1 MDVCHGNRDVTV
13 PCSDCLSGVHRHL
26 SGCGRPIPRGAMR
39 PGAPECRVRRSAGKC
54 QVSRPIFFDPTGR
67 RRRLTRRGAFIGLMV
82 LLMAAV
88 IFATTVV
95 AVPAAAPLPL
105 GFERQAPFPL
115 KTQVSR
121 ISQKLGQLFGR
132 HAAPAAHGGGH
143 ALNVGFYTS
152 WTDGSAQTLA
162 RHVGQLD
169 WVAPTLF
176 SLGQGG
182 NLVITE
188 DAPMRRVLTSALH
201 HPLVVPVLQNAANA
215 KWDGAGATAL
225 MQSPARRAALV
236 SQIDAALDRSGDGGV
251 MVDFENLP
259 KPGIAALRGFLADLH
274 ARLAPK
280 HRVVVVTMPIDDA
293 DWSARRLAEVADKV
307 VLMAYDEHW
316 QSGQPG
322 PIASNG
328 WFAGH
333 LTEQLKGLSS
343 DKVIV
348 ALGNYAY
355 DWHGGANGQSVADV
369 QTVEE
374 AWLTAHDS
382 GAAAQW
388 DKASGNTGFG
398 YTDDEDQNAATP
410 AARHQVWMLD
420 AAASWNEMQMLSR
433 LGVRSVALW
442 RLGSE
447 DPGFWDVLQAWR
459 EGRGKSPDLARIEQ
473 ASNVD
478 VEGNGEILRIDAVPE
493 AGSREVHFVAASAGQ
508 PALIDDERYT
518 RLPTPYVVRRTGD
531 RPKLVA
537 LTFDDGPDPK
547 YTPAVLSVLERY
559 HVPATFFIIGEN
571 GVAGRSLLQRMVADG
586 DEIGNHSYTH
596 PNMAED
602 TATGI
607 RLELNATQ
615 RLIEAYTGRST
626 RLFRAPYFGDAE
638 PTTADELGPALI
650 AQSQGYTVVGLHA
663 DPGDWMKRSADDIAN
678 RAVDAIEHGSAER
691 SANVVLLH
699 DGGGNREQTVLALP
713 RIIERLEADGYR
725 LVPASTLAGL
735 KRDDV
740 MPQVKGWDLAAVRI
754 DVAMFSALAL
764 LLAALNWS
772 FFFAIAL
779 GVIRAL
785 GLTGLALVPDR
796 RKRPALDNGYQP
808 LVSVIIP
815 AYNEERVI
823 ESSIHRIL
831 ASDYPHMEVIVA
843 DDGSKDRTS
852 AIVAAAFGG
861 NPRVRLMTMV
871 NGGKASA
878 LNRALAVAQGEI
890 VVALDADTQFEPQT
904 IARLVRWFENARVG
918 AVAGN
923 AKVGNRVNLVTRWQ
937 AVEYVTAQNIERRAL
952 TRFGAIMVVPGAV
965 GAWRRSALSEVGGY
979 PEDTLAEDQDLTIA
993 IQRAGW
999 KVCYDE
1005 DAVAWTEA
1013 PETLGALSK
1022 QRFRWAFGTLQCL
1035 WKHRAVLWARK
1046 PAGLSFVG
1054 MPQAWLFQ
1062 ILFALISPLI
1072 DLALAVSI
1080 IGTAVRV
1087 MQHGWAQT
1095 QTDVL
1100 RMGLYWAAFTLIDL
1114 VCGWVAYR
1122 LDVRERRFPPLL
1134 LLSQRFVYRQLMYG
1148 VVIRAVGAALQG
1160 LGIGW
1165 GKLERTGRVSTGQAS
1180 GGQAQGSPQAV
1191 PA

>member
-1 MDVCHGNRDVTV
+1 M
-13 PCSDCLSGVHRHL
+13 
-26 SGCGRPIPRGAMR
+26 
-39 PGAPECRVRRSAGKC
+39 
-54 QVSRPIFFDPTGR
+54 SRPIFFDPTGR
-67 RRRLTRRGAFIGLMV
+67 RRRLTRRGAFLGLV
-82 LLMAAV
+82 LLLLAAV
-88 IFATTVV
+88 IFATTVA
-95 AVPAAAPLPL
+95 AVPPAPPLPL

-121 ISQKLGQLFGR
+121 ISQRLAQLFGR
-132 HAAPAAHGGGH
+132 HAAPAAHGSGQT
-143 ALNVGFYTS
+143 LNVGFYTA
-152 WTDGSAQTLA
+152 WTDGSAQTLQ
-162 RHVGQLD
+162 RHIGQLD

-182 NLVITE
+182 NLVVTD
-188 DAPMRRVLTSALH
+188 DAPMRRVLASALH
-201 HPLVVPVLQNAANA
+201 RPLVVPVLQNAANGT
-215 KWDGAGATAL
+215 WDGAGAAAI

-236 SQIDAALDRSGDGGV
+236 NQIDAALDKSGDGGV
-251 MVDFENLP
+251 MIDFENLP
-259 KPGIAALRGFLADLH
+259 RPGIVALRGFLADLH
-274 ARLAPK
+274 ARLAPR
-280 HRVVVVTMPIDDA
+280 HRVVAVTMPIDNA
-293 DWSARRLAEVADKV
+293 DWSARRLADVADKV

-316 QSGQPG
+316 QGGEPG

-333 LTEQLKGLSS
+333 LADQLKGVSA

-348 ALGNYAY
+348 ALGNYGY
-355 DWHGGANGQSVADV
+355 DWHGNGADV

-374 AWLTAHDS
+374 AWLSAHDS
-382 GAAAQW
+382 ATTPQW

-398 YTDDEDQNAATP
+398 YLGDPDENAATP
-410 AARHQVWMLD
+410 PARHQVWMLD
-420 AAASWNEMQMLSR
+420 AASSWNQMQMLSQ
-433 LGVRSVALW
+433 LGVGSVALW

-447 DPGFWDVLQAWR
+447 DPGFWDVLRAWR
-459 EGRGKSPDLARIEQ
+459 EGHGARPDLTRIQQ

-478 VEGNGEILRIDAVPE
+478 VEGNGEILRIDATPE
-493 AGSREVHFVAASAGQ
+493 EGARTVHYLSARPGR
-508 PALIDDERYT
+508 PALIDSEQYGS
-518 RLPTPYVVRRTGD
+518 LPTPYVVRRTGD
-531 RPKLVA
+531 RPKLGA

-547 YTPAVLSVLERY
+547 YTPEVLSVLERY

-638 PTTADELGPALI
+638 PTTADELVPALI
-650 AQSQGYTVVGLHA
+650 AQNAGYTVVGLHA
-663 DPGDWMKRSADDIAN
+663 DPGDWMKRSADEIV
-678 RAVDAIEHGSAER
+678 RRTVDAVEHATPDR

-699 DGGGNREQTVLALP
+699 DGGGNREQTVEALP

-725 LVPASTLAGL
+725 FVPASTLAGL

-740 MPQVKGWDLAAVRI
+740 MPEVKGWDHAAVRV
-754 DVAMFSALAL
+754 DVAIFSLLAL

-779 GVIRAL
+779 GVFRAV
-785 GLTGLALVPDR
+785 GLAGLALLPDR
-796 RKRPALDNGYQP
+796 QKRPAPGERYQP

-852 AIVAAAFGG
+852 AIVAATFGSH
-861 NPRVRLMTMV
+861 PQVRLMTMAS
-871 NGGKASA
+871 GGKASA
-878 LNRALAVAQGEI
+878 LNRALAVATGEI

-937 AVEYVTAQNIERRAL
+937 AVEYITAQNIERRAL

-965 GAWRRSALSEVGGY
+965 GAWRRSALASVGGY

-993 IQRAGW
+993 IQRRGW
-999 KVCYDE
+999 KVRYDE

-1013 PETLGALSK
+1013 PETLRALGK

-1035 WKHRAVLWARK
+1035 WKHRSVLWRRH
-1046 PAGLSFVG
+1046 PAGLTFVG

-1072 DLALAVSI
+1072 DLALGVSLV
-1080 IGTAVRV
+1080 GTLVRIA
-1087 MQHGWAQT
+1087 QHGWAQT

-1100 RMGLYWAAFTLIDL
+1100 RMGLYWAAFTMIDL
-1114 VCGWVAYR
+1114 VCGWTAYR
-1122 LDVRERRFPPLL
+1122 LDVREKRFPPLL

-1148 VVIRAVGAALQG
+1148 VVIRAVGAAMQG

-1165 GKLERTGRVSTGQAS
+1165 GKLERTGRVSA
-1180 GGQAQGSPQAV
+1180 GQAQRGDKAFSA
-1191 PA
+1191 

>member
-1 MDVCHGNRDVTV
+1 M
-13 PCSDCLSGVHRHL
+13 
-26 SGCGRPIPRGAMR
+26 
-39 PGAPECRVRRSAGKC
+39 
-54 QVSRPIFFDPTGR
+54 SRPIFFDPTGR
-67 RRRLTRRGAFIGLMV
+67 RRRLSRRGAFAGLV
-82 LLMAAV
+82 LLLVLAAV
-88 IFATTVV
+88 FATTVL
-95 AVPAAAPLPL
+95 AVPPAPPLPL

-121 ISQKLGQLFGR
+121 LSQRLAQLLGR
-132 HAAPAAHGGGH
+132 HAAPVAHGQSQT
-143 ALNVGFYTS
+143 LNVGFYTS

-162 RHVGQLD
+162 RHLAQLD

-176 SLGQGG
+176 SLNANGRL
-182 NLVITE
+182 NVTD
-188 DAPMRRVLTSALH
+188 DAPMRRVLATGMH
-201 HPLVVPVLQNAANA
+201 RVLVVPVLQNAANGM
-215 KWDGAGATAL
+215 WDGAGAMAV
-225 MQSPARRAALV
+225 MENPVRRAALV
-236 SQIDAALDRSGDGGV
+236 DRIDAALDKSGDGGV

-259 KPGIAALRGFLADLH
+259 PAGIAALHSFIADLH

-280 HRVVVVTMPIDDA
+280 HRVVSVTMPIDDA
-293 DWSARRLAEVADKV
+293 DWSARHFADVADKV

-316 QSGQPG
+316 QSGEPG

-328 WFAGH
+328 WFASH
-333 LTEQLKGLSS
+333 LGEQLKGVSPN
-343 DKVIV
+343 KVIV
-348 ALGNYAY
+348 ALGNYGY
-355 DWHGGANGQSVADV
+355 DWHIGPNGQKMADA

-374 AWLTAHDS
+374 AWLSAHDS
-382 GAAAQW
+382 DTVPTW

-398 YTDDEDQNAATP
+398 YTDDKDENDATP
-410 AARHQVWMLD
+410 PVRHQVWLLD
-420 AAASWNEMQMLSR
+420 AAASWNQMQMLSQ
-433 LGVRSVALW
+433 LGIGSVALW
-442 RLGSE
+442 RLGAE
-447 DPGFWDVLQAWR
+447 DPGFWDVLKAWR
-459 EGRGKSPDLARIEQ
+459 DGHGSRPNLNAIHQ
-473 ASNVD
+473 ANNVD
-478 VEGNGEILRIDAVPE
+478 VEGNGEILRIVATPE
-493 AGSREVHFVAASAGQ
+493 DGTRRVHFTARQ
-508 PALIDDERYT
+508 PLIDSESYD

-531 RPKLVA
+531 RAKLVS

-547 YTPAVLSVLERY
+547 YTPQILSVLEHY
-559 HVPATFFIIGEN
+559 HVPATFFVIGEN

-602 TATGI
+602 SATGI
-607 RLELNATQ
+607 KLELNATQ

-638 PTTADELGPALI
+638 PTTADELVPALI
-650 AQSQGYTVVGLHA
+650 AQQQGYTVVGLHA

-678 RAVDAIEHGSAER
+678 RAVYAIEHATPDR
-691 SANVVLLH
+691 SANIVLLH
-699 DGGGNREQTVLALP
+699 DGGGDRSQTVAALP
-713 RIIERLEADGYR
+713 QIIERLEADGFR

-754 DVAMFSALAL
+754 DVWTFSLLAL
-764 LLAALNWS
+764 LLAGLNWS

-796 RKRPALDNGYQP
+796 RAVPPLDNGYHP
-808 LVSVIIP
+808 LVTVIIP

-831 ASDYPHMEVIVA
+831 ASDYGTMEVIVA

-852 AIVAAAFGG
+852 ELVAAAFGD
-861 NPRVRLMTMV
+861 NPRVRLMTIA

-878 LNRALAVAQGEI
+878 LNRALAVATGEI
-890 VVALDADTQFEPQT
+890 IVALDADTQFEPAT
-904 IARLVRWFENARVG
+904 IARLVRWFENEKVG

-952 TRFGAIMVVPGAV
+952 TRFAAIMVVPGAV
-965 GAWRRSALSEVGGY
+965 GAWRRSALAEVGGY

-993 IQRAGW
+993 IQRHGW

-1005 DAVAWTEA
+1005 QAVAWTEA
-1013 PETLGALSK
+1013 PETLGALGK

-1035 WKHRAVLWARK
+1035 WKHRAVMGKRS
-1046 PAGLSFVG
+1046 PAGLAFVG

-1080 IGTAVRV
+1080 FGTVVRV

-1100 RMGLYWAAFTLIDL
+1100 RMALYWAVFTLIDL
-1114 VCGWVAYR
+1114 ICGWVAYR
-1122 LDVRERRFPPLL
+1122 VDVREKHLPPLL

-1165 GKLERTGRVSTGQAS
+1165 GKLERTGRVSAGN
-1180 GGQAQGSPQAV
+1180 AQGGHKPM